1 MVMSNLQDSATAL
14 ARLERLQELGY
25 RWDAAAREL
34 AENGFGEQVI
44 SEGLRVKGAWKA
56 MASSLKAEGQPY
68 EDIVVRLQQMCAG
81 WTDTAS
87 ALLAAGVAGPDVLRT
102 LLPVVEADQDVW
114 SIVQVVV
121 CQSPDTANFREIAAV
136 LRFFQ
141 IDTEEASS
149 HFAGPFG
156 TREMA
161 ERRLGIA

>member
-1 MVMSNLQDSATAL
+1 MSNLQDSATAL

-25 RWDAAAREL
+25 RWDVAAREL
-34 AENGFGEQVI
+34 AANGFGEPVI
-44 SEGLRVKGAWKA
+44 ADGLRSKGAWKA

-68 EDIVVRLQQMCAG
+68 EDIVVCLQQMCAG
-81 WTDTAS
+81 WADVAS
-87 ALLAAGVAGPDVLRT
+87 AFLAAGVAGPDVLRT
-102 LLPVVEADQDVW
+102 LLPVAEADQDLW

-121 CQSPDTANFREIAAV
+121 CQSLDTADFREIRAV

-141 IDTEEASS
+141 INADEAIT

-156 TREMA
+156 TKEMA

>member
-1 MVMSNLQDSATAL
+1 MSHRHDSVSAL

-25 RWDAAAREL
+25 RWDIAAREL
-34 AENGFGEQVI
+34 AANGFGEDVI
-44 SEGLRVKGAWKA
+44 AEGLRSKGAWKSV
-56 MASSLKAEGQPY
+56 ASSLKAEGQPY

-81 WTDTAS
+81 WADVAS
-87 ALLAAGVAGPDVLRT
+87 ALLTAGVAGADVLRT
-102 LLPVVEADQDVW
+102 LVPVTEADQDVW

-121 CQSPDTANFREIAAV
+121 CQSPDGADFREIGAV

-141 IDTEEASS
+141 IDTEEAIT

-161 ERRLGIA
+161 ERRLGLA